1 MKDRLSRLIL
11 AFSILSAFFIIA
23 PAFLSS
29 QFTLYPLMK
38 NGDVLDL
45 FTPLVLIPL
54 YWLLFQI
61 SPQRPPNQ
69 KEIIIFIVLV
79 VMWVQGQGMH
89 LVGNSIG
96 HLTQD
101 PATDNKISTLTYF
114 YDETL
119 SHYWWH
125 IGLIGLSAL
134 LIYRQWQNP
143 ISDRSSGL
151 QWETTA
157 GVIYGINYF
166 IDVVESAT
174 TIIGVPFA
182 AAIAVWII
190 VRRTRHLRRQPILAF
205 FFVAYFVASLLF
217 FGWGLYW
224 GGFPEFSEVGII

>member
-1 MKDRLSRLIL
+1 MKDRLSCLIL
-11 AFSILSAFFIIA
+11 TFSILSAFFIIA
-23 PAFLSS
+23 PAFLGS
-29 QFTLYPLMK
+29 QFAFYPLMT

-61 SPQRPPNQ
+61 SPQCRPNQ
-69 KEIIIFIVLV
+69 KETIIFIILV
-79 VMWVQGQGMH
+79 TMWVQGQGMH

-101 PATDNKISTLTYF
+101 AAIDRDVATLTNF

-143 ISDRSSGL
+143 ISDRLLGL
-151 QWETTA
+151 QWEITA

-166 IDVVESAT
+166 IDIVESAT
-174 TIIGVPFA
+174 TVIGVPFA
-182 AAIAVWII
+182 VAIAFWVI
-190 VRRTRHLRRQPILAF
+190 VKGIKHLQRQPIVAF
-205 FFVAYFVASLLF
+205 FFVAYLVANLLF